1 MTKNKLSKRLLA
13 AAEEC
18 REGSF
23 IADVGTDHALL
34 PVYLAREGKIRGAV
48 ASDINKGPI
57 ERAKLNIGEA
67 GLSDKIQTVL
77 CNGLTGIEKYKP
89 DDIFILGMGG
99 ELIAWIIG
107 QADFLKSKGKRLI
120 LGPMTHPEILRKSL
134 LSGGFHIVKEKLVH
148 EDKLYQ
154 IIVAE
159 FLGRS
164 LYYTDAELL
173 LGKLNI
179 EQKHPLL
186 PMLIEKN
193 ERVLRDII
201 KGKNMAGES
210 AEKEERLLAE
220 IGAIKSK

>member
-1 MTKNKLSKRLLA
+1 MHSPKISKRLLA
-13 AAEEC
+13 AADFT
-18 REGSF
+18 RPSSF
-23 IADVGTDHALL
+23 IADVGSDHAYL
-34 PVYLAREGKIRGAV
+34 PIYLCTLGKIRGAV
-48 ASDINKGPI
+48 ASDINEGPVA
-57 ERAKLNIGEA
+57 RAKINIA
-67 GLSDKIQTVL
+67 SAHLQKKITALHTDGLS
-77 CNGLTGIEKYKP
+77 GIESYKP